1 MQVWRTAIAV
11 RSLDDGGLLL
21 FSGGTRNGNRS
32 EAEVMADYAR
42 EVLGVQTDQV
52 LVETKAKST
61 WENVSLSLPLL
72 DQARTIKVASS
83 PMHAAHAR
91 GFIIKQRPE
100 LASRLRKADDYRL
113 GEQPFWKSATVA
125 YYLGLRLHA
134 TVRQMREQ
142 GRPFRVPSRL
152 VGRSE

>member
-52 LVETKAKST
+52 LVETEAKST

-72 DQARTIKVASS
+72 AQARTIKVASS
-83 PMHAAHAR
+83 PMHAARAR
-91 GFIIKQRPE
+91 GLILEQRPE
-100 LASRLRKADDYRL
+100 LAGRLRKADDYRL
-113 GEQPFWKSATVA
+113 GEQPFWKAATVA
-125 YYLGLRLHA
+125 YYVGLRLHA
-134 TVRQMREQ
+134 TVRRLRGQ
-142 GRPFRVPSRL
+142 GRPFRLSLRL